1 MSCFHFLQIRLWVYF
16 PVPTPQTCHTG
27 KGLDIHAWDLWTS
40 VKHRTES
47 LNISYILFSSAV
59 DNTNGGSRDE
69 GTHPSYLTLLTPV
82 QTFKLRTFKSPYN
95 KLLWL
100 VWPIHHF
107 SKQRRCQWQQ
117 WPPLLWHSFEELH
130 YTRTLDIQMPSSTA
144 GTSVVDIP
152 PLYRTLLTE
161 FYYHI
166 TRGYTFCVYFIKLS
180 CSFCWSMM
188 LTDVLLVV
196 AWETEPPVKTPI

>member
-1 MSCFHFLQIRLWVYF
+1 MGVRVTKGHIRV
-16 PVPTPQTCHTG
+16 
-27 KGLDIHAWDLWTS
+27 TS
-40 VKHRTES
+40 R
-47 LNISYILFSSAV
+47 SS
-59 DNTNGGSRDE
+59 R
-69 GTHPSYLTLLTPV
+69 P
-82 QTFKLRTFKSPYN
+82 FKLRTFKSPYN

-107 SKQRRCQWQQ
+107 TSKRRRCQLQHWL
-117 WPPLLWHSFEELH
+117 PLPYRAMWYVIVTLSWSFEELH
-130 YTRTLDIQMPSSTA
+130 YTDTGGDIQMPSSTA
-144 GTSVVDIP
+144 GTSVVDVP